1 MGYIWDTQDLHV
13 MHILASLFQTPGST
27 HPSSTV
33 SPRVAPRVSPS
44 NVLPRI
50 KRMGYN
56 CVQLMAVAEHAHY
69 GCFGYH
75 VPRPRWIPGD
85 HSGLTPFRMQKNS
98 MCVAKET
105 VFCVPKTTIFR
116 WYLCCSL
123 RQNHIVILPFLFEVR
138 SPPFCSVPERLRG
151 KGFTQIIVAKVLT
164 SNMDGFVG
172 SNFQSSHSRSPLMTS
187 WHPILG
193 RWKALIIAW
202 FNYHEI

>member
-69 GCFGYH
+69 GCFRIPCAAAA
-75 VPRPRWIPGD
+75 VNTWRSFWID
-85 HSGLTPFRMQKNS
+85 
-98 MCVAKET
+98 
-105 VFCVPKTTIFR
+105 
-116 WYLCCSL
+116 SL
-123 RQNHIVILPFLFEVR
+123 
-138 SPPFCSVPERLRG
+138 
-151 KGFTQIIVAKVLT
+151 
-164 SNMDGFVG
+164 
-172 SNFQSSHSRSPLMTS
+172 
-187 WHPILG
+187 
-193 RWKALIIAW
+193 
-202 FNYHEI
+202 

>member
-33 SPRVAPRVSPS
+33 SPCVAPRVSPS

-85 HSGLTPFRMQKNS
+85 HSGLTPFRMQKNN

-105 VFCVPKTTIFR
+105 VFCVPKTTIFK
-116 WYLCCSL
+116 WYSCCSML
-123 RQNHIVILPFLFEVR
+123 QFETK
-138 SPPFCSVPERLRG
+138 SHCNPSISFRG
-151 KGFTQIIVAKVLT
+151 KV
-164 SNMDGFVG
+164 S
-172 SNFQSSHSRSPLMTS
+172 
-187 WHPILG
+187 PILLSS
-193 RWKALIIAW
+193 RTSSR
-202 FNYHEI
+202 